1 MSTINKKYVPHTLSK
16 RYKKSR
22 MHGKKLMDSTKIN
35 KLGWSAKISLE
46 KGVKETINEFYN
58 INKNTL

>member
-22 MHGKKLMDSTKIN
+22 AHGKKFN
-35 KLGWSAKISLE
+35 KRIKENNEVLNKAKN
-46 KGVKETINEFYN
+46 NE
-58 INKNTL
+58 